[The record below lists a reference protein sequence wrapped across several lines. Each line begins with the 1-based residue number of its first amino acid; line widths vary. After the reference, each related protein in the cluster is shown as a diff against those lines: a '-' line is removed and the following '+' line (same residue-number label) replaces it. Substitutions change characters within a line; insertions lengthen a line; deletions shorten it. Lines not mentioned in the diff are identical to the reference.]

1 MHLLIDIGNSSLK
14 WTSLSKGTLGA
25 SQKFGYTRE
34 ELAVQLDTQWRKITK
49 PKHILVANVAG
60 QDVSDILQQW
70 TQQRWNIAPDFITAE
85 PEAHGVIN
93 AYINPERLGTDRW
106 LAIIAAHHNYE
117 GNVIV
122 LDCGTALTIDAIS
135 NEGKHLGG
143 LIIPGLT
150 LMRQSLVSG
159 TDGIQLRTTLPG
171 EVSLLACDTEGAVMG
186 GTLYAMVA
194 IIDRIIHDLEH
205 HFSEKATLILT
216 GGDATTLLPLLAHR
230 YNYQPDLVLHG
241 LAIVAKS
248 RQ

>member
-14 WTSLSKGTLGA
+14 WARLGKNTLSDSL
-25 SQKFGYTRE
+25 KFGYTHE
-34 ELAVQLDTQWRKITK
+34 ELAAQLDTHWRKMAK

-60 QDVSDILQQW
+60 PDIGDRLRQW
-70 TQQRWNIAPDFITAE
+70 TQQRWNITPDFITSAS
-85 PEAHGVIN
+85 EAHGVKN
-93 AYINPERLGTDRW
+93 AYIEPERLGIDRW
-106 LAIIAAHHNYE
+106 LAIIAAHHTVE
-117 GNVIV
+117 GNTIV
-122 LDCGTALTIDAIS
+122 LDCGTALTIDAVS
-135 NEGKHLGG
+135 SESEHLGG
-143 LIIPGLT
+143 LIIPGLS

-159 TDGIQLRTTLPG
+159 TEGIQLRTTMPG

-194 IIDRIIHDLEH
+194 IIDRITHDLEQ
-205 HFSEKATLILT
+205 HFNTKATLILT